1 MIRRPPRST
10 RTDTLFPYTTLFR
23 STTENIKVA
32 MKTFTAKNETVQRDW
47 YVVDATGKTLGRF
60 SAELAHRLRGKHKPV
75 YTPHVDTG
83 DYIVVINAEKIHVT
97 GNKLADKMYYRFTGY
112 IGNPTSETLGQALQ
126 TPPDGVPKTPLTGMP
141 PKH

>member
-47 YVVDATGKTLGRF
+47 YVVDATGKTLGRLR
-60 SAELAHRLRGKHKPV
+60 AEPAHRLPGKHKPV
-75 YTPHVDTG
+75 YTPPVDTS
-83 DYIVVINAEKIHVT
+83 DHHAVLNAEKIHVT
-97 GNKLADKMYYRFTGY
+97 GTKLADQMYSHQ
-112 IGNPTSETLGQALQ
+112 SEKRR
-126 TPPDGVPKTPLTGMP
+126 DGKECVSQSRTR
-141 PKH
+141 